1 MLKVDGLKV
10 SFFTYAGEV
19 KAVDDISFEVN
30 MGETFAIVGESG
42 CGKSVTSLSIMRL
55 LPKSGKIVSGS
66 IFFNG
71 EDLIKKSEQQMQA
84 IRGKQI
90 AMISQDPMTSLNP
103 VMTIGYQIMEIILKH
118 EKVSKAD
125 ARKKALEMLKL
136 VGIPDAEN
144 RLNCYPH
151 QFSGGM
157 RQRVMIA
164 MALCCNPKLLIAD
177 EPTTALDV
185 TIQAQIMEL
194 LKDLKSKVKTSIIL
208 ITHDLGIVAGL
219 ANKVMVMYA
228 GKIVEIADTEEIYYN
243 PRHPY
248 TWGLLNSVPRLDY
261 KEKKRLV
268 SIEGQPPDL
277 LKPPSGCAFHPRCA
291 YAMKICLKQQ
301 PELMDLG
308 KGHKAACWL
317 NHPLAPKVN
326 IGGRENIV

>member
-30 MGETFAIVGESG
+30 EGETFAIVGESG

-55 LPKSGKIVSGS
+55 LSKPGKIVSGS
-66 IFFNG
+66 IVFNG
-71 EDLIKKSEQQMQA
+71 EDLVKKSEQQMQA

-103 VMTIGYQIMEIILKH
+103 VMTIGHQIMEILLKH
-118 EKVSKAD
+118 EKVSKID
-125 ARKKALEMLKL
+125 ARKKAVEMLKL
-136 VGIPDAEN
+136 VGIPEPEG

-194 LKDLKSKVKTSIIL
+194 LKDLKTKVNTSIVL

-219 ANKVMVMYA
+219 ADKVMVMYA
-228 GKIVEIADTEEIYYN
+228 GKIVEMANTEEIYYN

-261 KEKKRLV
+261 KEKKKLV
-268 SIEGQPPDL
+268 SIDGQPPDL
-277 LKPPSGCAFHPRCA
+277 LKPPNGCAFHPRCNHV
-291 YAMKICLKQQ
+291 MKICLKQQ
-301 PELMDLG
+301 PKLMDVG
-308 KGHKAACWL
+308 NGHKAACWL
-317 NHPLAPKVN
+317 NHSLAPKVD
-326 IGGRENIV
+326 IGGRNIV

>member
-1 MLKVDGLKV
+1 LLKVDGLKV

-30 MGETFAIVGESG
+30 EGETFAIVGESG

-55 LPKSGKIVSGS
+55 LSKPGKIVSGS
-66 IFFNG
+66 IVFNG
-71 EDLIKKSEQQMQA
+71 EDLVKKSEQQMQA

-103 VMTIGYQIMEIILKH
+103 VMTIGHQIMEILLKH
-118 EKVSKAD
+118 EKVSKID
-125 ARKKALEMLKL
+125 ARKKAVEMLKL
-136 VGIPDAEN
+136 VGIPEPEG

-194 LKDLKSKVKTSIIL
+194 LKDLKTKVNTSIVL

-219 ANKVMVMYA
+219 ADKVMVMYA
-228 GKIVEIADTEEIYYN
+228 GKIVEMANTEEIYYN

-261 KEKKRLV
+261 KEKKKLV
-268 SIEGQPPDL
+268 SIDGQPPDL
-277 LKPPSGCAFHPRCA
+277 LKPPNGCAFHPRCNHV
-291 YAMKICLKQQ
+291 MKICLKQQ
-301 PELMDLG
+301 PKLMDVG
-308 KGHKAACWL
+308 NGHKAACWL
-317 NHPLAPKVN
+317 NHSLAPKVD
-326 IGGRENIV
+326 IGGRNIV